1 MLYILQAD
9 TNGSCAFHCLGTSI
23 YTRKSQDVSGTSF
36 QEDLPLFTR
45 SMDWFQG
52 QSTGNHGHSQI
63 SRFFLQIF
71 PQTDVIQTDGF
82 LLLPLAK
89 RLRSLPAASHGGMAE
104 LQIPIEVGTLP
115 AMDVQMCPDLSSVY
129 HPKIILFGPL
139 RSYQVL
145 SGSIIFCL

>member
-1 MLYILQAD
+1 M
-9 TNGSCAFHCLGTSI
+9 G
-23 YTRKSQDVSGTSF
+23 VV
-36 QEDLPLFTR
+36 LFTVWGLLYTQESLR
-45 SMDWFQG
+45 M
-52 QSTGNHGHSQI
+52 SQALLFKKI
-63 SRFFLQIF
+63 YLFSHVQWIGFRDSLFLQIF

-145 SGSIIFCL
+145 SSFAFKKVSNCKCLLELLPLHRHGRS